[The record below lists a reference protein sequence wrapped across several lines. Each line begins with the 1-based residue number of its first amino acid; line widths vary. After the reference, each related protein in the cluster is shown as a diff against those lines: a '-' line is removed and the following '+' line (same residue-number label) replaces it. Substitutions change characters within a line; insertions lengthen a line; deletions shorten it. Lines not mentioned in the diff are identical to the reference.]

1 MGTPLSPMAGRL
13 PREFIDDLIA
23 RIDIVDLIDARVPL
37 KKSGSSFL
45 ARCPFH
51 SEKTPSF
58 SVSREKQFYHC
69 FGCGAH
75 GNAIS
80 FLMDYEHQSFP
91 EALETLA
98 TLAGIDLPKAMATP
112 GANPSASLQ
121 PVYDIL
127 ERAAG
132 FYIQQLRD
140 HPDAEQAKIYLR
152 KRGLTGEIARRYR
165 LGYAP
170 PGWNSLP
177 ADWPRTLLIQSGLV
191 IEKGRSCY
199 DRFRHRIMFPIRDR
213 RGRVI
218 GFGGRTLGDDTP
230 KYLNSPETE
239 VFRKGKELY
248 GLHELLESTPRPR
261 RILVVEGYLDVIAL
275 AQHGINDA
283 VATLGTST
291 SAEHVHLLFR
301 FTREIVFCFDG
312 DAAGHKAA
320 WRALEASLPLLQE
333 GREIRFIHLPAGED
347 PDSLIRKEGREA
359 FERRIGQASP
369 FSDYLFRTLQTD
381 LDLRSIEGRAT
392 LQKQAR
398 ELLDRL
404 PVGAFRT
411 LMEQRLSELT
421 GVVTQAPASKSLE
434 NRLGHPSGQVR
445 PPSAWRNV
453 VTLLLHRP
461 QLAKL
466 ISPEIRARLIGNPR
480 AGPLIARILEYTD
493 LRDTPTAGMLFEHLR
508 ETPEGELA
516 RNLLKPGL
524 LTPEEGMER
533 EFVDALDR
541 VRALLRD
548 ERLSQLIDKSK
559 VAQLTDSER
568 EELRKLTGG
577 KS

>member
-1 MGTPLSPMAGRL
+1 MAGRL

-37 KKSGSSFL
+37 KKSGSSFM

-98 TLAGIDLPKAMATP
+98 ALAGIDLPKTTPDP
-112 GANPSASLQ
+112 GANPAVSLQ

-132 FYIQQLRD
+132 FYAQQLRD
-140 HPDAEQAKIYLR
+140 HPAAEQAKAYLL

-177 ADWPRTLLIQSGLV
+177 ADWSRTPLIQSGLM
-191 IEKGRSCY
+191 IEKDRGCY
-199 DRFRHRIMFPIRDR
+199 DRFRQRIMFPIRDR

-218 GFGGRTLGDDTP
+218 GFGGRALGDETP

-239 VFRKGKELY
+239 VFKKGKELY
-248 GLHELLESTPRPR
+248 GLHELLEADARPR

-275 AQHGINDA
+275 AQHGINEA

-291 SAEHVHLLFR
+291 STEHVHLLFR
-301 FTREIVFCFDG
+301 FTRELVFCFDG
-312 DAAGHKAA
+312 DAAGYKAA
-320 WRALEASLPLLQE
+320 WRALEASLPLLRE
-333 GREIRFIHLPAGED
+333 GREIRFMHLPAGED
-347 PDSLIRKEGREA
+347 PDSLIRKEGRDP
-359 FERRIGQASP
+359 FERRISQALP

-381 LDLRSIEGRAT
+381 LDLRRVEGRAT

-404 PVGAFRT
+404 PVGVFKE

-421 GVVTQAPASKSLE
+421 GLVNTTSPSKRPE
-434 NRLGHPSGQVR
+434 NQPRGSPGQPR
-445 PPSAWRNV
+445 SPSAWRDL

-461 QLAKL
+461 QLAGL
-466 ISPEIRARLIGNPR
+466 ISPEVRARLMENPR

-493 LRDTPTAGMLFEHLR
+493 LQAAPTPGMLLEYLR
-508 ETPEGELA
+508 ETAEGDLA
-516 RNLLKPGL
+516 RNILRRGM
-524 LTPEEGMER
+524 LTPEEGMEK

-541 VRALLRD
+541 VCALLRE
-548 ERLSQLIDKSK
+548 ERLNQLIDKSK
-559 VAQLTDSER
+559 HTQLTDSER

>member
-1 MGTPLSPMAGRL
+1 MAGRL

-37 KKSGSSFL
+37 KKSGSSFM

-75 GNAIS
+75 GNAVS

-98 TLAGIDLPKAMATP
+98 ALAGIDLPNVTP
-112 GANPSASLQ
+112 TSGANPAASLQ

-127 ERAAG
+127 ERAAA
-132 FYIQQLRD
+132 FYTQQLRD
-140 HPDAEQAKIYLR
+140 HPSAEQAKAYLL

-165 LGYAP
+165 IGYAP

-177 ADWPRTLLIQSGLV
+177 ADWPRTPLIQSGLV
-191 IEKGRSCY
+191 IEKDRSCY
-199 DRFRHRIMFPIRDR
+199 DRFRQRIMFPIRDR

-218 GFGGRTLGDDTP
+218 GFGGRTLGDETP

-239 VFRKGKELY
+239 AFKKGKELY
-248 GLHELLESTPRPR
+248 GLHELLESNARPR

-291 SAEHVHLLFR
+291 STDHVHQLFR

-312 DAAGHKAA
+312 DTAGYKAA
-320 WRALEASLPLLQE
+320 WRALEASLPLLLE
-333 GREIRFIHLPAGED
+333 GREIRFMHLPAGED

-369 FSDYLFRTLQTD
+369 FSDYLFRTLQAD
-381 LDLRSIEGRAT
+381 LDLRSVEGRAA

-404 PVGAFRT
+404 PVGVFKE
-411 LMEQRLSELT
+411 LMEQRLSDLT
-421 GVVTQAPASKSLE
+421 GLVNTTSVSK
-434 NRLGHPSGQVR
+434 HPESRARSSSGQAR
-445 PPSAWRNV
+445 APSAWRDL

-461 QLAKL
+461 QLAEL
-466 ISPEIRARLIGNPR
+466 ISSEIRARLTENPR

-493 LRDTPTAGMLFEHLR
+493 LRATPTPGMLFEYLR
-508 ETPEGELA
+508 ETPEGDVA
-516 RNLLKPGL
+516 RNLMRRGV
-524 LTPEEGMER
+524 LTPEEGMEK

-541 VRALLRD
+541 VCALVRD
-548 ERLSQLIDKSK
+548 ERLNQLIDKSK
-559 VAQLTDSER
+559 RAQLTDSER

>member
-1 MGTPLSPMAGRL
+1 MAGRL

-37 KKSGSSFL
+37 KKSGSNFM

-80 FLMDYEHQSFP
+80 FLMDYERQSFP
-91 EALETLA
+91 EAVETLA
-98 TLAGIDLPKAMATP
+98 ALAGIDLPKATATP
-112 GANPSASLQ
+112 GANPSASLQLQ

-132 FYIQQLRD
+132 FYVQQLRD
-140 HPDAEQAKIYLR
+140 HPDAEQAKVYLL
-152 KRGLTGEIARRYR
+152 KRGLTGEIARHYG

-170 PGWNSLP
+170 PGWNNLP
-177 ADWPRTLLIQSGLV
+177 ADWPRAPLIQSGLI
-191 IEKGRSCY
+191 IEKDRSCY

-218 GFGGRTLGDDTP
+218 GFGGRTLGEETP

-239 VFRKGKELY
+239 VFKKGKELY
-248 GLHELLESTPRPR
+248 GLHELLESAPRPR

-275 AQHGINDA
+275 AQHGVHDA

-291 SAEHVHLLFR
+291 STEHVRLLFR

-312 DAAGHKAA
+312 DTAGRKAA

-333 GREIRFIHLPAGED
+333 GREIRFMHLPTGED
-347 PDSLIRKEGREA
+347 PDSLIRQEGREA
-359 FERRIGQASP
+359 FERRIGQSSP
-369 FSDYLFRTLQTD
+369 CSDYLFRTLQRD
-381 LDLRSIEGRAT
+381 LDLRSVEGRAT

-404 PVGAFRT
+404 PVGVFKT

-421 GVVTQAPASKSLE
+421 GVVNPAPASKPVE
-434 NRLGHPSGQVR
+434 NRPRHSSGQVR
-445 PPSAWRNV
+445 SPSAWRNL
-453 VTLLLHRP
+453 VTLLLHQPR
-461 QLAKL
+461 LAGL
-466 ISPEIRARLIGNPR
+466 ISPEIRAQLTKNPR

-493 LRDTPTAGMLFEHLR
+493 LRKTPTPGMLFEYLR

-516 RNLLKPGL
+516 RNLLKRGL

-541 VRALLRD
+541 VGALLRD